1 MASVVIAI
9 SSVIFCNALGTNL
22 PFVGTDPAA
31 IGDLESS
38 KRVPVLG
45 IFITAKGITM
55 AYALRVI
62 TFAGSH

>member
-1 MASVVIAI
+1 M
-9 SSVIFCNALGTNL
+9 L
-22 PFVGTDPAA
+22 
-31 IGDLESS
+31 LEQIILLLDQIQLQLEIWKSS